1 MISFGLLFAPRN
13 IILILESFIVIIL
26 RKQNVVNKKSKIK
39 KQNKSISGRKNGKVK
54 TSRGR
59 RILMFSLKS
68 ALVLFLL
75 GCLFFIMVFLGIL
88 GPVPSKKQLYEINSP
103 AASEVFSA
111 EGKIL
116 GRYYIENRS
125 NVSYEEISPNVINA
139 LVATEDARFYEHR
152 GIDEIALMRVL
163 VKSIILQ
170 KSSSGGGSTLSQQ
183 IAKNLFPRGNYGP
196 LSMPVNKIRESIIAY
211 RLERIYSKKEI
222 LALYLN
228 TVPFAENIYGIEV
241 AAERFFSKSPKNLD
255 VDEAAVLV
263 GMLKANNYYNPRI
276 HPERA
281 KGRRDVVIDQMA
293 RYEYISVEQAENYK
307 GKPLKL
313 KYRVISYNQG
323 PAPYLL
329 EKLRPQLLKWCRNH
343 TNEDGENY
351 NLYTDGLKI
360 KTTIDYNLQYY
371 AELSVKEYMK
381 NLQKVFDDHWKY
393 RDVFKE
399 NPEIIGSA
407 LARFGG
413 ANATSEKLQEKVHA
427 QLFTWN
433 GIEDATLTRLD
444 SIKHYLKL
452 LNAGFV
458 AMQPET
464 GELKAYVGGIDF
476 RYFKYDHATA
486 PRQTGSVFK
495 PLVYLAALENGISP
509 DKYFENQYKT
519 YEEYQ
524 DWAPRNSHDEYGG
537 YYSMKG
543 ALSKSL
549 NTVSVDVLLET
560 GISKTI
566 DLAKDFGI
574 SSTLPDYPSLALG
587 VASVS
592 LEEMV
597 EAYSGI
603 VNGGK
608 PVKSHCLLEISDSE
622 GNVLETFHY
631 ENDNRLIA
639 STENCRA
646 VIHMMEAAVDDGTGK
661 AIRSVYKIDSD
672 FAGKTGTT
680 QNNSDGWFIG
690 VTPGLVAGCWVGADD
705 SRIHF
710 RTTTYG
716 QGAYM
721 ALPIVGKFY
730 SKMYSDPKFT
740 PLKYDKFTEPEPEL
754 LAMLDIPEYREVL
767 DLEKPTFNLADIFH
781 INRDKENLKESDRSK
796 DQNED
801 KKGVPVWERIKSI
814 FKKKEN

>member
-1 MISFGLLFAPRN
+1 MTKNSSDKNTKKPASR
-13 IILILESFIVIIL
+13 
-26 RKQNVVNKKSKIK
+26 KKSKAGQTSK
-39 KQNKSISGRKNGKVK
+39 GRKIINLLLK
-54 TSRGR
+54 T
-59 RILMFSLKS
+59 IV
-68 ALVLFLL
+68 VLILL
-75 GCLFFIMVFLGIL
+75 GTLFFTLVFLGVL
-88 GPVPSKKQLYEINSP
+88 GPVPTKKQLHEINNP
-103 AASEVFSA
+103 VASEVFSA
-111 EGKIL
+111 DGKIL

-125 NVSYEEISPNVINA
+125 NVAYDEISPNVINA
-139 LVATEDARFYEHR
+139 LIATEDARFYEHR

-163 VKSIILQ
+163 VKSILLQ
-170 KSSSGGGSTLSQQ
+170 KNSSGGGSTLSQQ
-183 IAKNLFPRGNYGP
+183 IAKNLFPRGNFGP

-211 RLERIYSKKEI
+211 RLERIYTKEEI

-241 AAERFFSKSPKNLD
+241 AAERFFSKDPNNLD
-255 VDEAAVLV
+255 VDEAAVIV
-263 GMLKANNYYNPRI
+263 GMLKANNYYNPRT

-293 RYEYISVEQAENYK
+293 KYEYISAGQAEKYK
-307 GKPLKL
+307 EKPLKL

-329 EKLRPQLLKWCRNH
+329 EKLRPQLLEWCENN
-343 TNEDGENY
+343 TNKSGENY

-381 NLQKVFDDHWKY
+381 NLQKVFDDHWKN
-393 RDVFKE
+393 RDIFKE
-399 NPEIIGSA
+399 NPEIMGSA
-407 LARFGG
+407 IARLE
-413 ANATSEKLQEKVHA
+413 ATNATSEKLQEKVHA

-433 GIEDATLTRLD
+433 GIEDTTLSRQD

-458 AMQPET
+458 AINPES

-495 PLVYLAALENGISP
+495 PLVYLSALENGIAP
-509 DKYFENQYKT
+509 DRYFENQYKI

-537 YYSMKG
+537 YYTMKG
-543 ALSKSL
+543 ALAKSL
-549 NTVSVDVLLET
+549 NTVSVDVLLEA
-560 GISKTI
+560 GIDKTI

-597 EAYSGI
+597 EAYAGI
-603 VNGGK
+603 ANGGF
-608 PVKSHCLLEISDSE
+608 PVKSHCLIEISDGK
-622 GNVLETFHY
+622 GNILETFKY
-631 ENDNRLIA
+631 ETNNHKVA

-646 VIHMMEAAVDDGTGK
+646 VIHMMEAVVDDGTGK
-661 AIRSVYKIDSD
+661 AIRTVYGLNGD

-680 QNNSDGWFIG
+680 QDNSDGWFIG
-690 VTPGLVAGCWVGADD
+690 VTPDLVAGCWVGADD
-705 SRIHF
+705 RRVHF

-730 SKMYSDPKFT
+730 SKMYSDPKFER
-740 PLKYDKFTEPEPEL
+740 LKYDKFIEPDQEL
-754 LAMLDIPEYREVL
+754 LALLDVPEYKEIMDMERRI
-767 DLEKPTFNLADIFH
+767 FNLADIFRK
-781 INRDKENLKESDRSK
+781 NRD
-796 DQNED
+796 NED
-801 KKGVPVWERIKSI
+801 LREPNKNIDQEDDNKDRPIWDKIKSI
-814 FKKKEN
+814 FKKKK